1 MWNKLALAAVL
12 STVSLNV
19 AFAQCCTTDLNAA
32 DRGQPA
38 YAQANTCA
46 YFLGQL
52 QTSGSCT
59 AAARQ
64 ASAFVGSSVALPI
77 GSGIWPGPAAPSPT
91 RRAFGRRDASFRA

>member
-1 MWNKLALAAVL
+1 MWNKLALATVL

-19 AFAQCCTTDLNAA
+19 AFADCCWTDPSAA

-52 QTSGSCT
+52 QTSGSC
-59 AAARQ
+59 AATARQ
-64 ASAFVGSSVALPI
+64 APAFVGSSVALPI
-77 GSGIWPGPAAPSPT
+77 GSGTWA
-91 RRAFGRRDASFRA
+91 R

>member
-1 MWNKLALAAVL
+1 MWNKLALATVL

-19 AFAQCCTTDLNAA
+19 AFADCCTTDLNAA

-52 QTSGSCT
+52 QTSGSCA

-64 ASAFVGSSVALPI
+64 APAFVGSPVALPT
-77 GSGIWPGPAAPSPT
+77 GPGN
-91 RRAFGRRDASFRA
+91 RAR

>member
-1 MWNKLALAAVL
+1 MWNKLALATVL

-19 AFAQCCTTDLNAA
+19 AFADCCTTDLNAA

-52 QTSGSCT
+52 QTSGSCGG
-59 AAARQ
+59 AARR
-64 ASAFVGSSVALPI
+64 APAFVGSPVALP
-77 GSGIWPGPAAPSPT
+77 GIWA
-91 RRAFGRRDASFRA
+91 R

>member
-1 MWNKLALAAVL
+1 MWNKLALATVL

-52 QTSGSCT
+52 QTSGSCA

-64 ASAFVGSSVALPI
+64 APAFVGSPVALPT
-77 GSGIWPGPAAPSPT
+77 GSGIWA
-91 RRAFGRRDASFRA
+91 RRRVRHAIAD

>member
-1 MWNKLALAAVL
+1 VWNKLALAAVL
-12 STVSLNV
+12 STVSMNV
-19 AFAQCCTTDLNAA
+19 AFAQCCTTDLSAA

-59 AAARQ
+59 ARGRQ
-64 ASAFVGSSVALPI
+64 ALAFVGSPVALPI
-77 GSGIWPGPAAPSPT
+77 GSGLWARRT
-91 RRAFGRRDASFRA
+91 RPPM

>member
-12 STVSLNV
+12 GTGLSTVSLN
-19 AFAQCCTTDLNAA
+19 AASAQCCTTDLNAA

-46 YFLGQL
+46 YFLGQM

-59 AAARQ
+59 AGARQ
-64 ASAFVGSSVALPI
+64 ARAFVGSPVALPM
-77 GSGIWPGPAAPSPT
+77 GSGIWA
-91 RRAFGRRDASFRA
+91 RRRVRHTIAD